1 MSAKHRD
8 WIAALNKDAKVKG
21 WWEGEMLRIADGETL
36 FDLCKSRGISFG
48 TYRNWIAADD
58 DREEQYLKANGRRG
72 EFRRESVSKRVYGV
86 AMTTVKKDD
95 IRPSDMLK
103 AAEMVL
109 NPKGPEITLGGSG
122 TGKITIIH
130 ESN

>member
-8 WIAALNKDAKVKG
+8 WIAALNKSHKDKG
-21 WWEGEMLRIADGETL
+21 WWESEMMRIADGETL

-48 TYRNWIAADD
+48 IYRNWIASDD
-58 DREEQYLKANGRRG
+58 GREEAYLMANSRRG
-72 EFRRESVSKRVYGV
+72 EFRRESVSRKVYGM
-86 AMTTVKKDD
+86 AMHDANPD
-95 IRPSDMLK
+95 EIRPSDVLK

-109 NPKGPEITLGGSG
+109 NPKGSEITLGGSG